1 MFAVE
6 TDAELAFAAAGKP
19 ADTAA
24 SQEGTAVQEAAAG
37 TLSALKTAAEGAA
50 AAVHGD
56 TAAYKHPEVAGAAGE
71 DGDAVNATAVISSL
85 PAVAAEAL
93 YAVAEAV
100 QGGPEPVKSQGR
112 FHVSVL
118 LLVCGYQIH

>member
-1 MFAVE
+1 MSKVTRE
-6 TDAELAFAAAGKP
+6 P
-19 ADTAA
+19 P
-24 SQEGTAVQEAAAG
+24 
-37 TLSALKTAAEGAA
+37 
-50 AAVHGD
+50 
-56 TAAYKHPEVAGAAGE
+56 AAYKHPEVAGAAGE

-118 LLVCGYQIH
+118 LKRFPKMCINMCTNSIKWLNFKTLISIFNQSIYIYFR

>member
-24 SQEGTAVQEAAAG
+24 S
-37 TLSALKTAAEGAA
+37 
-50 AAVHGD
+50 
-56 TAAYKHPEVAGAAGE
+56 AAYKHPEVAGAAGE